1 MYIYID
7 LIYEFMR
14 KKTKKKTKKKK
25 QQQQTNG
32 GTFEDQKIDINLDN
46 DTLLN

>member
-1 MYIYID
+1 MIWYTS
-7 LIYEFMR
+7 LWEKNE
-14 KKTKKKTKKKK
+14 KKNEKKK